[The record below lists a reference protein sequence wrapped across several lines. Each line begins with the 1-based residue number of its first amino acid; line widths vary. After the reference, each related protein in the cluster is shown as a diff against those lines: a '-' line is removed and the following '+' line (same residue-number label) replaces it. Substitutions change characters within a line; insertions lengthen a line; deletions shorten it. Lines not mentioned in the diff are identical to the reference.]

1 MPEVR
6 DAVLDEIVAET
17 ETDADEPA
25 TDGPAAPSRP
35 PDDADENASWSAD
48 DVDWGDP
55 FSS

>member
-1 MPEVR
+1 MSPR
-6 DAVLDEIVAET
+6 PMGLQ
-17 ETDADEPA
+17 P
-25 TDGPAAPSRP
+25 PSGP